1 MTKYFRHL
9 VGVIFCLLASMPISA
24 QSGFV
29 QTVIPGAT
37 WTLEL
42 GQGMGSSIEVDHTI
56 TCDTTTIRDQEYLRV
71 TTSLQTDCGAGGFVR
86 EDVEAGQVFFI
97 PAEDPDLAEYLVA
110 DYSLEV
116 GDTFYVNRG
125 TFPAVV
131 QEIRAI
137 ERFGDTVRFI
147 DFGPQ
152 VNGGLIEGYGS
163 SATGILAGCS
173 GFTQVVD
180 YQVDAEACGV
190 TTGIPRP
197 FPAHGVQLFPNPVHS
212 GTLRIELD
220 PSFGEVE
227 AQMFS
232 TFGQPLGGIVTGRG
246 RLTLLLDR
254 VPPGLV
260 FIRLSAKGYEEMYR
274 VIIL

>member
-1 MTKYFRHL
+1 MVLL
-9 VGVIFCLLASMPISA
+9 VAHPAVA

-29 QTVIPGAT
+29 QTVVPGAT
-37 WTLEL
+37 WTLEI
-42 GQGMGSSIEVDHTI
+42 GQGMGSNIQVDHTI

-86 EDVEAGQVFFI
+86 EDTEAGQVFFI

-116 GDTFYVNRG
+116 GDTFFVNRG
-125 TFPAVV
+125 AFPAVV

-137 ERFGDTVRFI
+137 ERLGDTVRFI

-173 GFTQVVD
+173 GFTRVVD
-180 YQVDAEACGV
+180 YQVDAQACGV
-190 TTGIPRP
+190 TTGIPHP
-197 FPAHGVQLFPNPVHS
+197 FPADGVRLFPNPVHS
-212 GTLRIELD
+212 GTLHIEFD
-220 PSFGEVE
+220 PAFGEVE
-227 AQMFS
+227 AQLFS
-232 TFGQPLGGIVTGRG
+232 AFGQPLGGVVSGHNRLQLLVDELPTG
-246 RLTLLLDR
+246 
-254 VPPGLV
+254 VV
-260 FIRLSAKGYEEMYR
+260 FIRLSAKEYQEAFR
-274 VIIL
+274 VIVQ

>member
-1 MTKYFRHL
+1 MKQYFRHL
-9 VGVIFCLLASMPISA
+9 FGATLCLFASMPVTA

-37 WTLEL
+37 WTLEI
-42 GQGMGSSIEVDHTI
+42 GQGMGSNIQVDHTI

-71 TTSLQTDCGAGGFVR
+71 TTPLQTDCGAGGFVR
-86 EDVEAGQVFFI
+86 EDTEAGQVFFI

-116 GDTFYVNRG
+116 GDTFFVNRG
-125 TFPAVV
+125 AFPAVV

-163 SATGILAGCS
+163 SATGILAGCP
-173 GFTQVVD
+173 GFAQVVD
-180 YQVDAEACGV
+180 YQVDAMVCGV
-190 TTGIPRP
+190 TTSILQP
-197 FPAHGVQLFPNPVHS
+197 FPTGEVRLFPNPVHA
-212 GTLRIELD
+212 GTLQVDVD
-220 PSFGEVE
+220 PSFGEVR
-227 AQMFS
+227 AQVFS
-232 TFGQPLGGIVTGRG
+232 TFGQPVGGIVTGRD
-246 RLTLLLDR
+246 RLSLFLDR

-260 FIRLSAKGYEEMYR
+260 FIRLSAKGYQEAFR
-274 VIIL
+274 VIVL

>member
-1 MTKYFRHL
+1 MTKQ
-9 VGVIFCLLASMPISA
+9 FCRLLLAIISLVFTNLVTA

-37 WTLEL
+37 WTLEI
-42 GQGMGSSIEVDHTI
+42 GQGMGSNIQVDHTI

-71 TTSLQTDCGAGGFVR
+71 TTSLQTECGAGGFVR
-86 EDVEAGQVFFI
+86 EDTEAGQVFFI
-97 PAEDPDLAEYLVA
+97 PAEDPDLAEYLIA

-163 SATGILAGCS
+163 SATGILAGCP
-173 GFTQVVD
+173 GFAQVVD
-180 YQVDAEACGV
+180 YQVDATACGV
-190 TTGIPRP
+190 TTSIPQP
-197 FPAHGVQLFPNPVHS
+197 FPPDEVRLFPNPVHA
-212 GTLRIELD
+212 GTLQVDVD
-220 PSFGEVE
+220 PSFGEVR
-227 AQMFS
+227 AQVFS
-232 TFGQPLGGIVTGRG
+232 AFGQPLGGIVTGRD
-246 RLTLLLDR
+246 RLSLFLDR
-254 VPPGLV
+254 VPSGMV
-260 FIRLSAKGYEEMYR
+260 FIRLSAKGYQETYR
-274 VIIL
+274 VIVQ

>member
-1 MTKYFRHL
+1 MRQYFRHL
-9 VGVIFCLLASMPISA
+9 VGAIVCLWVSIPVLA

-29 QTVIPGAT
+29 QTVVPGAT
-37 WTLEL
+37 WTLEI
-42 GQGMGSSIEVDHTI
+42 GQGMGSSIQVDHTI
-56 TCDTTTIRDQEYLRV
+56 TCDTTTIRDQAYLRV
-71 TTSLQTDCGAGGFVR
+71 TTSLQTNCGAGGFVR
-86 EDVEAGQVFFI
+86 EDTGAGQVFFI

-147 DFGPQ
+147 DFGLD

-163 SATGILAGCS
+163 SATGILAGCP
-173 GFTQVVD
+173 GFAQVVD
-180 YQVDAEACGV
+180 YQVDATACGV
-190 TTGIPRP
+190 TTSIPQP
-197 FPAHGVQLFPNPVHS
+197 FPPGEVRLFPNPVHS
-212 GTLRIELD
+212 GTLQIDVD

-227 AQMFS
+227 AQVFS
-232 TFGQPLGGIVTGRG
+232 AFGQPLGGAVSVRD
-246 RLTLLLDR
+246 RLSMSLAG
-254 VPPGLV
+254 VPPGII
-260 FIRLSAKGYEEMYR
+260 FIRLSAKGYQQAFR
-274 VIIL
+274 VTVL